1 MLSMEYIYIIYGMG
15 GIHDAYVLVPGTD
28 LHCLRY
34 VCYAFIQQF
43 TMKTFAK
50 APQALIACTDSGVQV
65 LV

>member
-1 MLSMEYIYIIYGMG
+1 MG